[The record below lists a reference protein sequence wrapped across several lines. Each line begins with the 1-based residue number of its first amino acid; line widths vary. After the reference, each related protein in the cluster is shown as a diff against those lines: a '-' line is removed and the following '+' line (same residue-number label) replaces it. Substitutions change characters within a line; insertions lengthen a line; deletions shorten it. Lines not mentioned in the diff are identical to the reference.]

1 MRNATHYRTVIKV
14 VVTDTVR
21 YYTTT
26 DAADATEARRKAV
39 AEATVDYGFLNVGIK
54 VMAVQV
60 WNFDTKAWDD
70 VDGAEADAPEAPAAP
85 APKLLDQMT
94 TEEKDAELSQMWVD
108 SNGGM
113 LPYFGFFGGGP
124 ASVKSKNYLR
134 VLLRRHAGRRE
145 AELIRWSL
153 NDQREHGDT
162 ITRSDVIP
170 AIKILKAL

>member
-1 MRNATHYRTVIKV
+1 MNAIHYRTIIKV
-14 VVTDTVR
+14 IATDSVR

-26 DAADATEARRKAV
+26 DALDSAEAERKAV

-54 VMAVQV
+54 VIARQV
-60 WNFDTKAWDD
+60 WNFETKAWDD
-70 VDGAEADAPEAPAAP
+70 AEPETTDVEATPVTPKPLAD
-85 APKLLDQMT
+85 MT
-94 TEEKDAELSQMWVD
+94 TEEKDEELSRMWVE

-124 ASVKSKNYLR
+124 ASDEAKNYLR
-134 VLLRRHAGRRE
+134 VLLKRHAGKRE

-153 NDQREHGDT
+153 NDTREAGGV
-162 ITRSDVIP
+162 ITRSDVLP